1 MSTESHPVILIVED
15 EEYLNKALLCAFEDE
30 DFTVFSALDGNSA
43 LQLLKSRPIDVCIA
57 DMRLPDMTG
66 NEFIASAKTAHPE
79 LQFIIFTGSI
89 DYSIPRNLRDIGI
102 TREHV
107 FIKPIEDLNSL
118 IDAAVQAY
126 RKMGQA
132 IR

>member
-43 LQLLKSRPIDVCIA
+43 LQLLKSQPIDVCIA